1 MQVSEKQK
9 TFSDFFCAVLKS
21 FLNFKDFPKKDDPRS
36 WYISGNI
43 GSKIYG

>member
-1 MQVSEKQK
+1 MLNQGNLMQPIQMQVSEKQK

-36 WYISGNI
+36 
-43 GSKIYG
+43 